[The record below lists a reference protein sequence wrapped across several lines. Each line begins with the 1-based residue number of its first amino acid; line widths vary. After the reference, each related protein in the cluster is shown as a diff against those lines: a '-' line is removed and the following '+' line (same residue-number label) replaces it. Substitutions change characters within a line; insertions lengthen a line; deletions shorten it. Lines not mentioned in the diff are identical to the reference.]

1 MSRDD
6 TQRAQQRAFK
16 AALYA
21 DPQQREVLKARA
33 RDYGRRNSEKRKA
46 YMKIYSAEQRAEF
59 ESDPAKLEAHRAAA
73 REKSALHRARLNA
86 DPVRRQKHLESRQD
100 KRAGAVTE
108 REVEKYLV
116 ARVTELGG
124 FCPKFVDPGRRGAP
138 DRIVM
143 LPGHSS
149 VYVELKRPI
158 GGEVSVSQERFHAK
172 IRAAGQLVWVINTKA
187 AVDALLADLDLSLL

>member
-6 TQRAQQRAFK
+6 TRRAQQRDYK

-21 DPQQREVLKARA
+21 DPAQREVLKARSRNA
-33 RDYGRRNSEKRKA
+33 QRGSKRRED
-46 YMKIYSAEQRAEF
+46 YMKVYNAEKRAEF
-59 ESDPAKLEAHRAAA
+59 EAAGPATQEAIRAAA
-73 REKSALHRARLNA
+73 REKTARHRAKVNA
-86 DPVRRQKHLESRQD
+86 DPERRQKHLESRQD
-100 KRAGAVTE
+100 KRAGAIRE

-116 ARVTELGG
+116 EKVKEHGG

-158 GGEVSVSQERFHAK
+158 GGEVSVSQERYHAK
-172 IRAAGQLVWVINTKA
+172 IRAAGQLVWVVNTKA
-187 AVDALLADLDLSLL
+187 RVDALLADLSLL